1 MIMKINK
8 IMTAPT
14 MNTTEK
20 SEIKVQH
27 HTLAQLR
34 TNKSLY
40 FLSYTNVLTILT
52 QYYMNP
58 SLCPICS
65 VHVHDI
71 TPLHSHKSDCFEF
84 EDRPRLDTWRLVWQ
98 VCICARCRIRLSRR
112 RKLE

>member
-1 MIMKINK
+1 
-8 IMTAPT
+8 MTAPT

-71 TPLHSHKSDCFEF
+71 TPLHSHKLDCFEF
-84 EDRPRLDTWRLVWQ
+84 EDRPRLD
-98 VCICARCRIRLSRR
+98 
-112 RKLE
+112 LEVSMAGVYLCSLQNST